1 MQDTPST
8 PATPATRP
16 GRGVPP
22 SRALAARIPR
32 SWREALWVTLAV
44 RLGLILIGIVAVV
57 QWAPPQP
64 CHFEVALN
72 GWTTV
77 PPLDA
82 EGWRFP
88 LVGIWERWD
97 ACWYAKIAT
106 FGYEQ
111 GTDATAFFPG
121 FPLLARGFA
130 GLFSGDVALSGMLVN
145 LVASVV
151 GLAGLHRLVSRD
163 LGVRIADRTVLYLSI
178 FPAALFLYAPFSEA
192 LFLAAT
198 VWAFVGARERRWW
211 LAAAAA
217 LVAGL
222 TRTQGVL
229 LVLPLAWEA
238 VRAWRAGELTPAGS
252 DPEGRSLLEDRI
264 ASLLAVVAPVAGFA
278 AFAWYT
284 SSVVGLGLFDAQDAW
299 GGRDFHAPW
308 ETVIAAIDWALAGKF
323 NPGIE
328 LLNAAALVLFA
339 VVAILAVRRLPLSY
353 TLYAIASILLIA
365 VRLQPTPLTS
375 TTRLLLVI
383 FPVFAAL
390 GIAGRNRRFDLVWT
404 VCSALLLGLAAV
416 AFVRG
421 DFIA

>member
-1 MQDTPST
+1 MQDTSSTSEASRQPSD
-8 PATPATRP
+8 P
-16 GRGVPP
+16 GA
-22 SRALAARIPR
+22 SWTRALAARIPR
-32 SWREALWVTLAV
+32 SWREAIWVTLAV
-44 RLGLILIGIVAVV
+44 RLALILLGIVVWI

-72 GWTTV
+72 GWTTI

-82 EGWRFP
+82 EGLKFP

-106 FGYEQ
+106 FGYEP
-111 GTDATAFFPG
+111 GSDATAFFPS
-121 FPLLARGFA
+121 FPLLVRAVAAPLG
-130 GLFSGDVALSGMLVN
+130 GDVALAGMVVN
-145 LVASVV
+145 LVMSIV

-163 LGVRIADRTVLYLSI
+163 LGIRIADRTILYLSI
-178 FPAALFLYAPFSEA
+178 FPAALFLYAPFTEA

-217 LVAGL
+217 LLAGL
-222 TRTQGVL
+222 TRTQGILLILPVGWEVL
-229 LVLPLAWEA
+229 
-238 VRAWRAGELTPAGS
+238 RAWRSGVLAPEGT
-252 DPEGRSLLEDRI
+252 DPEDASPVEDRI
-264 ASLLAVVAPVAGFA
+264 ASVLAIVAPVAGFI

-299 GGRDFHAPW
+299 GGREFHAPW
-308 ETVIAAIDWALAGKF
+308 ETIGAAIEWVASGKM

-328 LLNAAALVLFA
+328 LLN
-339 VVAILAVRRLPLSY
+339 VVALILFGLITLLAARRLPLSY
-353 TLYAIASILLIA
+353 TLYAAASVLLLA

-375 TTRLLLVI
+375 TMRLLIVV

-404 VCSALLLGLAAV
+404 VCSLALFGLVAV
-416 AFVRG
+416 AFIRG
-421 DFIA
+421 DA